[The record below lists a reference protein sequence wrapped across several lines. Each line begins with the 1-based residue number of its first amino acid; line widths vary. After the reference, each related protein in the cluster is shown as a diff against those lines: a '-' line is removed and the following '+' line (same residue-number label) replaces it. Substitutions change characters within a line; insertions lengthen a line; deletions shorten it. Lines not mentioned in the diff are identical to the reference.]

1 MTGHNSCVKTLWRR
15 QCFFSIRY
23 SPSTLLQRWNVQKP
37 RILYLSYVLFTNV
50 IHKSQN
56 RLYIDSIYIS
66 KISNI
71 FWTSLTPQPHLLL
84 RIRPDPLLA
93 SVPGLVSESVSKT
106 VEPTWLMWPW
116 WVKIPTEDF
125 TDETLTINDTYGG
138 DVREFVVLV
147 MEVDK
152 VADEVTNMEIDM

>member
-1 MTGHNSCVKTLWRR
+1 MLV
-15 QCFFSIRY
+15 
-23 SPSTLLQRWNVQKP
+23 
-37 RILYLSYVLFTNV
+37 
-50 IHKSQN
+50 SQ
-56 RLYIDSIYIS
+56 S
-66 KISNI
+66 
-71 FWTSLTPQPHLLL
+71 
-84 RIRPDPLLA
+84 
-93 SVPGLVSESVSKT
+93 VSESVSDT

-152 VADEVTNMEIDM
+152 VADEVTDMEINM